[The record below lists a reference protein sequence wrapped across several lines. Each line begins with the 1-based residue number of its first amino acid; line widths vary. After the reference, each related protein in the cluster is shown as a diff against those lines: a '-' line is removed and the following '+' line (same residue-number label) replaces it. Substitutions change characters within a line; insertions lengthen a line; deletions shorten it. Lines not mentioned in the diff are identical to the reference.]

1 MDRHIE
7 MIGKIKNRDDF
18 IKFMRLFAPKT
29 QDESVRDY
37 LEKLTSWSEDMD
49 GYYKNMEKE
58 VPVDIN
64 WDFIA
69 TLLYAGSIYE

>member
-7 MIGKIKNRDDF
+7 MIGKI
-18 IKFMRLFAPKT
+18 
-29 QDESVRDY
+29 
-37 LEKLTSWSEDMD
+37 
-49 GYYKNMEKE
+49 KNMEKE

>member
-1 MDRHIE
+1 MDKHIE

-18 IKFMRLFAPKT
+18 IKFMRLFTPTT

-37 LEKLTSWSEDMD
+37 LEKLTAWAGDMD
-49 GYYKNMEKE
+49 GYYKNIERE
-58 VPVDIN
+58 VPPNIN
-64 WDFIA
+64 WGFIA